1 MTFPRVHMLHY
12 EVIWPTV
19 IVLGGPKKHNGSH
32 EQTALL

>member
-19 IVLGGPKKHNGSH
+19 IVLGGPKKPNGGY
-32 EQTALL
+32 EYTDLL